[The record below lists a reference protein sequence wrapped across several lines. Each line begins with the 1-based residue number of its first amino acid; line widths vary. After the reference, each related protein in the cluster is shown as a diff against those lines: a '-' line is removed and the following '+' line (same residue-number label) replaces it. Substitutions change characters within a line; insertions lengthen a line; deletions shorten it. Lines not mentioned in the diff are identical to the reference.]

1 MASGQVE
8 DKDFVV
14 LVSSHL
20 CIDVV
25 CVNVFESKITFGD
38 SIDSDKKI
46 IRSLLNTV
54 KLYDDNK
61 PWARTFFRQRANV
74 KAGVR
79 LSVVVFSRTLERT
92 VKGSSPVHA
101 LKF

>member
-1 MASGQVE
+1 M
-8 DKDFVV
+8 
-14 LVSSHL
+14 SSHL
-20 CIDVV
+20 CIDIV
-25 CVNVFESKITFGD
+25 CFNVFESKITFGD
-38 SIDSDKKI
+38 LSIDSDKKV

-54 KLYDDNK
+54 KLYDDDNK

-92 VKGSSPVHA
+92 VKGSSH
-101 LKF
+101 LSCLWH

>member
-1 MASGQVE
+1 M
-8 DKDFVV
+8 
-14 LVSSHL
+14 
-20 CIDVV
+20 
-25 CVNVFESKITFGD
+25 FESKITFGD
-38 SIDSDKKI
+38 LSIDSDKKI

-54 KLYDDNK
+54 KLYDDDNK

>member
-1 MASGQVE
+1 M
-8 DKDFVV
+8 
-14 LVSSHL
+14 
-20 CIDVV
+20 
-25 CVNVFESKITFGD
+25 FESKITFGD
-38 SIDSDKKI
+38 LSIDSDKKV

-54 KLYDDNK
+54 KLYDDDNK